1 MQQSNNHNKGMSRRQ
16 FSKIGLTT
24 LAGLSLAGLSLGATQ
39 MANAQTAA
47 SALESE
53 FLMELVLDV
62 AAQLDT
68 GHTRIAP
75 VTGGTFGGPRLRGT
89 VHDGGAD
96 WITQVAGHTSLDVR
110 ITLETDDG
118 ALIYMTYKGIVARGD
133 SGLYWRVTPL
143 FSTASEKYDWLN
155 HIVCVGKSKQIE
167 GKVAYDIFQIL

>member
-1 MQQSNNHNKGMSRRQ
+1 
-16 FSKIGLTT
+16 
-24 LAGLSLAGLSLGATQ
+24 

-47 SALESE
+47 STLESE
-53 FLMELVLDV
+53 FLMELSLDV

-89 VHDGGAD
+89 VHNGGAD
-96 WITQVAGHTSLDVR
+96 WITQVAGHSSLDVR

-118 ALIYMTYKGIVARGD
+118 ALIYMTYKGVVARGD
-133 SGLYWRVTPL
+133 AGLYWRVTPV
-143 FSTASEKYDWLN
+143 FNTASEKYDWLN
-155 HIVCVGKSKQIE
+155 HIVSVGKSKQIE